1 MPGEQPQD
9 KKYIKLNTNESP
21 FPASAGVIQGITQQ
35 KIQDLRLYSDPE
47 CKALKGELAK
57 VYSHDLG
64 STLYLIPN
72 NIASYTFNSKYG
84 VDVEMKNGIKLET
97 ILRADFERNVLTK
110 LNQENV
116 RQI

>member
-1 MPGEQPQD
+1 MWATLYGEKYKRHYFD
-9 KKYIKLNTNESP
+9 VNDIGFVIENRLKCITYFTNGEVIDLSWIDMKKVLS
-21 FPASAGVIQGITQQ
+21 
-35 KIQDLRLYSDPE
+35 
-47 CKALKGELAK
+47 ELAK

-64 STLYLIPN
+64 GTLYLNPN
-72 NIASYTFNSKYG
+72 NIANYTFNSKYG

-110 LNQENV
+110 LNQENE